1 MKISVSQENLKR
13 ALSLSERA
21 TSRTSTL
28 PILNN
33 VLFRTE
39 NGRLKVSATN
49 LEIGIHCLIGA
60 SVDREGSIAV
70 PAKIISDF
78 VSSSPAGNLMLSV
91 QKNTLSLRSA
101 SYETTVLGFDTAEYP
116 IIPKISGEAVCSIA
130 PGDLKAALGS
140 VIDAAAVSE
149 NRPELSGIFGI
160 FTKNSL
166 TVAATDSF
174 RLAERII
181 PVQGQR
187 NESVIIPRM
196 TAMEVLRM
204 CDQVNSDITVKIGD
218 NQISFFGDDVEVVSR
233 LIDGRYPDYRKIIPE
248 NVISRALV
256 SRQGLEHA
264 VRLAS
269 VFSSNI
275 SDIILSCK
283 ENILKISAKNSAK
296 GDAKVTAETNLKG
309 DSFEVSL
316 NHHYLSDGLK
326 SVPGEEIVLEFT
338 GEGSPFVIR
347 MAGERKDTLYLVMPL
362 RN

>member
-49 LEIGIHCLIGA
+49 LEIGVHCLIGA
-60 SVDREGSIAV
+60 NVDREGSIAV

-78 VSSSPAGNLMLSV
+78 VSSSPVGKLTLSV
-91 QKNTLSLRSA
+91 QKNSLSLRSE

-116 IIPKISGEAVCSIA
+116 IIPKISGGAVCVVL
-130 PGDLKAALGS
+130 PGDLKAAFSS
-140 VIDAAAVSE
+140 VIDAAAISE
-149 NRPELSGIFGI
+149 NRPELSGIYAI
-160 FTKNSL
+160 FTEDKL

-174 RLAERII
+174 RLAERSIAI
-181 PVQGQR
+181 QGKR
-187 NESVIIPRM
+187 SESVIIPRL
-196 TAMEVLRM
+196 TVMEVIRM
-204 CDQVNSDITVKIGD
+204 CDQVERDINIRIGD
-218 NQISFFGDDVEVVSR
+218 NQISFSGDDVEIVSR
-233 LIDGRYPDYRKIIPE
+233 LIDGRYPDYQKIIPE
-248 NVISRALV
+248 KAESRALV
-256 SRQGLEHA
+256 SRQELEHA

-275 SDIILSCK
+275 SDIILACK
-283 ENILKISAKNSAK
+283 NGTLRISAKNSAK
-296 GDAKVTAETNLKG
+296 GDAKVTTATNLKG
-309 DSFEVSL
+309 DAFEVSL

-326 SVPGEEIVLEFT
+326 SVPGEDIVLEFT
-338 GEGSPFVIR
+338 GAASPFVIR
-347 MAGERKDTLYLVMPL
+347 MVQEPKDTLYLVMPL